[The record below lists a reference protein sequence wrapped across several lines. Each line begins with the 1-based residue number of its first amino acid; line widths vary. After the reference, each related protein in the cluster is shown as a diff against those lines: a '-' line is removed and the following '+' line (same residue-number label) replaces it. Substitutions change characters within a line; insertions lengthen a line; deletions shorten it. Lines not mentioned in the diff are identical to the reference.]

1 MPLQPLDTTPSA
13 VATSALASIPFNN
26 LIGAPLQAAI
36 KAQALAAMSTVD
48 FIRAVGLQEVDGI
61 VQAVNVT
68 FLFQKGGRTV
78 NLVVPLLTIVPI
90 PFLRIDSMSI
100 DFVANISAA
109 STTTLSESVSSAFD
123 SKVSAS
129 AKWLAYNVDFDASY
143 SSKKDSTATA
153 NSTYSVEY
161 TMNVAVRATQD
172 SMPAG
177 LASILNIMQ
186 ESIAVANPEGT
197 VTIFGD
203 SDVVSALDT
212 AVTYDVSVVSGEN
225 TPLAGVS
232 VEATIEGDA
241 ALTAQLSFASTSI
254 TTDKFGLAKGFAL
267 TYTPANPPVLG
278 TATVHFTATV
288 DGAAIDSSADVT
300 AQP

>member
-1 MPLQPLDTTPSA
+1 MQPLDTTPSA
-13 VATSALASIPFNN
+13 IATSALAAIPFDN
-26 LIGAPLQAAI
+26 LIAAPLQAAI
-36 KAQALAAMSTVD
+36 KAQALAAMQTVD

-78 NLVVPLLTIVPI
+78 NLIVPLLTIVPI
-90 PFLRIDSMSI
+90 PFIRIDSMSI
-100 DFVANISAA
+100 DFKANISATA
-109 STTTLSESVSSAFD
+109 ATTLNESASSAFD
-123 SKVSAS
+123 GKVSTS
-129 AKWLAYNVDFDASY
+129 AKWLFVNVNFDASY

-177 LASILNIMQ
+177 LASILNILQ

-197 VTIFGD
+197 VTVFGN

-212 AVTYDVSVVSGEN
+212 EVTYDIAVVSGEN
-225 TPLAGVS
+225 APLEGVS
-232 VEATIEGDA
+232 VAATIEGDST
-241 ALTAQLSFASTSI
+241 LIAQLTIDSPK
-254 TTDKFGLAKGFAL
+254 TTDKFGLAKGFKL
-267 TYTPANPPVLG
+267 SYTPASPPFLG
-278 TATVHFTATV
+278 TATVLFKATV
-288 DGAAIDSSADVT
+288 DGVEVDGSADVT
-300 AQP
+300 VQP